1 MSGEDEAPG
10 GEPQFDWDFS
20 DAWDARLFE
29 DLLSGGELLWIDVL
43 GTQFAVRWGRS
54 VTEEQQQNMR
64 SAWARCAGSGAPLIP
79 PLPKEPT
86 EALPFS
92 ASVSYL
98 SMYDGGT
105 FVVQAASFEELAENV
120 TSRVTVAA
128 ILENAGELM
137 MLHACAVASPVTGA
151 VVALVAKSGTGKTTA
166 ASVLAGTYG
175 YVSDETVAIGPDG
188 SVVPYPKPLSVK
200 QEPGEPKHLVGPDE
214 LGLQPAPAKPFIQSI
229 VLLDR
234 VDAAPDAAPNAD
246 LDAAPTADPSAD
258 QQDRPAPVLRQLPL
272 AEALLALVPDSSSQG
287 EIDEPL
293 QSLCRLVD
301 RVGGVWQVTYSE
313 AADLPEALEPLFRKR
328 RRSKPEWE
336 ARLAEAVSGDIPD
349 GWIRRADPKDAVAVG
364 DDLLVMLDAEIVRL
378 SGFGPAIWEAAAT
391 AVPLDRLAEEVGN
404 RHGRP
409 EGYQAAVAAAVG
421 QLIAQ
426 SVLEQGSD

>member
-234 VDAAPDAAPNAD
+234 VDAAP
-246 LDAAPTADPSAD
+246 TADASAD

>member
-137 MLHACAVASPVTGA
+137 MLRACAVASPVTGA

-234 VDAAPDAAPNAD
+234 VDAAP
-246 LDAAPTADPSAD
+246 TADASAD

-364 DDLLVMLDAEIVRL
+364 DDLLLMLDTEIVRL
-378 SGFGPAIWEAAAT
+378 SGIGPVIWEAAAT

>member
-43 GTQFAVRWGRS
+43 GTQFAVRWGSS

-234 VDAAPDAAPNAD
+234 VDAAP
-246 LDAAPTADPSAD
+246 TADASAD

-349 GWIRRADPKDAVAVG
+349 GWIRRADSKDAVAVG